1 MTLSF
6 QIIAAGVAV
15 LLLGVLGILLVLPT
29 EKTKKPRAQKLP
41 ATIDDER
48 SKDWQAVSLK
58 LERHIQALRKQV
70 VEYQKIKTVLERDLA
85 IQTQKYNKL
94 QEKLA
99 QERDWQKKEEDDIQ
113 KKANEISALKND
125 LRKVEHELSAAHSD
139 RLRFE
144 RELRESKMEK
154 DSLAQVRR
162 GLELH
167 VQKIEAENDVLRKQ
181 IKELRWETE
190 RLSEKKDAESWVP
203 KEDFQKLAEDL
214 RNKEKELARLTQILS
229 SRGGL

>member
-15 LLLGVLGILLVLPT
+15 LLLGVLGVLLVLPT
-29 EKTKKPRAQKLP
+29 EETKRPRPQKQPP
-41 ATIDDER
+41 APGQEQ

-58 LERHIQALRKQV
+58 LERHIQALRKEI
-70 VEYQKIKTVLERDLA
+70 VEYQKTKTALEKDLA

-94 QEKLA
+94 HEKLA

-113 KKANEISALKND
+113 KKTNEILSLKND
-125 LRKVEHELSAAHSD
+125 VRKIEHDLNTAHSD

-144 RELRESKMEK
+144 RELRESKLEK

-162 GLELH
+162 NLELH

-181 IKELRWETE
+181 VKELRWETE

-203 KEDFQKLAEDL
+203 KEDFQKLVEDL
-214 RNKEKELARLTQILS
+214 RDKEKELARVREQL
-229 SRGGL
+229 RN